1 MEIRYII
8 PTDDRTAISRIYE
21 ESWKYTYKGI
31 IPQDYLESI
40 PEGRWVTNLENPN
53 WSTLV
58 CVDNGNIVGTSSFVN
73 HG

>member
-1 MEIRYII
+1 MKK
-8 PTDDRTAISRIYE
+8 
-21 ESWKYTYKGI
+21 SWKYTYKGI

-58 CVDNGNIVGTSSFVN
+58 SLVDNWNIVGQVSFVN